1 MSDISTDNSIQNF
14 GSVQYKVV
22 RNGAASKIAG
32 RDIYT
37 AMVITKETYGTKE
50 LAARM
55 VSEGCAVKASTIR
68 LVLSEFA
75 ELIGKLVAE
84 GRSVNIGGV
93 VRFFPGIRGTFDSID
108 SAWNATKNTIVV
120 NAATGAR
127 MRTAAATSGVTR
139 LDGTE
144 LPVLLQVID
153 VASSKTD
160 TVTSQGA
167 FFVSG
172 ERLTW
177 DPDAEDEGWFMT
189 YEGMEMKCIAAEGEQ
204 DPTCAALT
212 TAQEFSAAGEEL
224 KLVFRTRLGGAVL
237 HQVEYAQPIHTAL
250 QA

>member
-75 ELIGKLVAE
+75 DLIGKLVAE

-127 MRTAAATSGVTR
+127 MRTAAAASGVTR
-139 LDGTE
+139 MDAAE
-144 LPVLLQVID
+144 LPTLLQLID
-153 VASSKTD
+153 VATSKPN
-160 TVTSQGA
+160 VLTSQGQ

-177 DPDAEDEGWFMT
+177 DPAADDEGWFVSYDGT
-189 YEGMEMKCIAAEGEQ
+189 ESKCSATEDVQ
-204 DPTCAALT
+204 DPTCASLIVGQT
-212 TAQEFSAAGEEL
+212 FDSAGEPVEL
-224 KLVFRTRLGGAVL
+224 YFRTRLGGEVL
-237 HQVEYAQPIHTAL
+237 HQVKYEHAVETAL